1 MVLVRFE
8 FIGVVLFLLKQVS
21 QFSHLYWINNHVTI
35 NLRVT
40 LFQLWTF
47 LIDATSVVSIV
58 APSVGYTICCAYG
71 WVVFPAAADKL
82 GAHILLLPTLNL
94 LKFCLVIAPMCA
106 VLLLNAVSSK
116 HIQIQVGTRDCNIWI
131 ISCSHKLVLC
141 IDFWPYNPRWLKL
154 KWTLA
159 VFDPH
164 KLFVAKV
171 PKLAIHV

>member
-8 FIGVVLFLLKQVS
+8 FIGVVLFLLKQIS
-21 QFSHLYWINNHVTI
+21 QLSHLYWINNHVTI
-35 NLRVT
+35 NLWVP

-47 LIDATSVVSIV
+47 LIDATSIVSIV
-58 APSVGYTICCAYG
+58 APSVWYTIWLAYG
-71 WVVFPAAADKL
+71 WEVFPTAADKL
-82 GAHILLLPTLNL
+82 GAHILLFPILNL
-94 LKFCLVIAPMCA
+94 LKVCLVIASMCA
-106 VLLLNAVSSK
+106 MLLLNAISPK
-116 HIQIQVGTRDCNIWI
+116 RIKIQVGTRDCNIWI
-131 ISCSHKLVLC
+131 ISCSHKLVLF
-141 IDFWPYNPRWLKL
+141 IFIWPHNPRWLKL